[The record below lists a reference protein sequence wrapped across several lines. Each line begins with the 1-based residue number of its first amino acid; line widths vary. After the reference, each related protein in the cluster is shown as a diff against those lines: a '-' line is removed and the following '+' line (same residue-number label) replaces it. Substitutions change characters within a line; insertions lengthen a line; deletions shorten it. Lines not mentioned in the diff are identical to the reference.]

1 MFGLLHSTKSDFSL
15 VRNDNFNHV
24 HAFSYALKNNF
35 AILINKG
42 LQPLV
47 LTSITFDS
55 LSRKI
60 KNPCL
65 VIKKNLYQKEI
76 FKMKILKTK
85 KLFTYMVVGALV
97 MALSISCKNEDKTG
111 SGDGNSFNLDDI
123 PTVSGNA
130 ATFFTGSYTFTGT
143 LARQSFEGIS
153 EEEANSGTLPA
164 SMQITVTINANKIT
178 VNYESSSIQDAQLN
192 NYSEN
197 TYTSGIYIAGVDS
210 QVDGMHNKEYIQ
222 IRLLDAN
229 GSLAS
234 ESEVQESSVNKI
246 MVYYQLGSIQNFDG
260 QTYNF
265 KGTYSGSLAK

>member
-1 MFGLLHSTKSDFSL
+1 
-15 VRNDNFNHV
+15 
-24 HAFSYALKNNF
+24 
-35 AILINKG
+35 
-42 LQPLV
+42 
-47 LTSITFDS
+47 
-55 LSRKI
+55 
-60 KNPCL
+60 
-65 VIKKNLYQKEI
+65 
-76 FKMKILKTK
+76 MKILKTK

>member
-1 MFGLLHSTKSDFSL
+1 
-15 VRNDNFNHV
+15 
-24 HAFSYALKNNF
+24 
-35 AILINKG
+35 
-42 LQPLV
+42 
-47 LTSITFDS
+47 
-55 LSRKI
+55 
-60 KNPCL
+60 
-65 VIKKNLYQKEI
+65 
-76 FKMKILKTK
+76 
-85 KLFTYMVVGALV
+85 MVVGALV

>member
-1 MFGLLHSTKSDFSL
+1 M
-15 VRNDNFNHV
+15 
-24 HAFSYALKNNF
+24 KNIKT
-35 AILINKG
+35 ILIA
-42 LQPLV
+42 V
-47 LTSITFDS
+47 LSFM
-55 LSRKI
+55 L
-60 KNPCL
+60 
-65 VIKKNLYQKEI
+65 
-76 FKMKILKTK
+76 
-85 KLFTYMVVGALV
+85 LFSV
-97 MALSISCKNEDKTG
+97 SCKNEDKTG

-178 VNYESSSIQDAQLN
+178 VNYESSLIQDAQLN